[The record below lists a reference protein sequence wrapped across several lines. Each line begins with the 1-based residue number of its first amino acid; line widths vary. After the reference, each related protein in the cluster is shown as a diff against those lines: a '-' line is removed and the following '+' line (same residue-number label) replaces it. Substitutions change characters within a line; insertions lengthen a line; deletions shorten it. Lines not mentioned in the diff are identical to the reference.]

1 MKGEWQMKA
10 SGYIA
15 GLVLLA
21 AILGGCCDGGGSQV
35 QNTTKT
41 TTLGQ
46 ELNDLKKAYD
56 SGAITEDQYNKMKQ
70 EIINKSEGK

>member
-1 MKGEWQMKA
+1 MKA

-15 GLVLLA
+15 AMVLLVA
-21 AILGGCCDGGGSQV
+21 LLGGCCGGGGSQV

-46 ELNDLKKAYD
+46 ELTDLKKAYD
-56 SGAITEDQYNKMKQ
+56 SGAVTEDQYNKMKKD
-70 EIINKSEGK
+70 IIDKSEGK

>member
-1 MKGEWQMKA
+1 MKIR
-10 SGYIA
+10 GYIA
-15 GLVLLA
+15 ALVLLA
-21 AILGGCCDGGGSQV
+21 AILGGCCGGGGSQV

-46 ELNDLKKAYD
+46 ELTDLKKALD

-70 EIINKSEGK
+70 DIISKSEGK

>member
-1 MKGEWQMKA
+1 MKA
-10 SGYIA
+10 KGYIIA
-15 GLVLLA
+15 LALLVAL
-21 AILGGCCDGGGSQV
+21 LGGCCGGGGSQV

-56 SGAITEDQYNKMKQ
+56 SGAITEDQYNKMKK

>member
-1 MKGEWQMKA
+1 MKA

-21 AILGGCCDGGGSQV
+21 ALVGGCCGGGGSQV

-46 ELNDLKKAYD
+46 ELTDLKRAYD
-56 SGAITEDQYNKMKQ
+56 AGAITEEQYNKMKQ
-70 EIINKSEGK
+70 DIIKKSE

>member
-1 MKGEWQMKA
+1 MNA
-10 SGYIA
+10 SGYIT

-21 AILGGCCDGGGSQV
+21 ALLGGCCGGGGSQV

-46 ELNDLKKAYD
+46 ELTDLKRAYD
-56 SGAITEDQYNKMKQ
+56 SGAITEDQYNQMKKD
-70 EIINKSEGK
+70 IIDKSEGK

>member
-1 MKGEWQMKA
+1 MKA

-15 GLVLLA
+15 GLILLA
-21 AILGGCCDGGGSQV
+21 ALVGGCCGGGGSQV

-46 ELNDLKKAYD
+46 ELTDLKRAYD
-56 SGAITEDQYNKMKQ
+56 AGAITEEQYNKMKQ
-70 EIINKSEGK
+70 DITRKSE

>member
-1 MKGEWQMKA
+1 MKA

-15 GLVLLA
+15 ALVLLA
-21 AILGGCCDGGGSQV
+21 ALLGGCCGGGGSQV

-46 ELNDLKKAYD
+46 ELTDLKRAYD

>member
-1 MKGEWQMKA
+1 MKA

-15 GLVLLA
+15 ALVLLVVL
-21 AILGGCCDGGGSQV
+21 LGGCCGGGGSQV

-46 ELNDLKKAYD
+46 ELTDLKRAYD
-56 SGAITEDQYNKMKQ
+56 SGAITEDQYNKMKKD
-70 EIINKSEGK
+70 IIDKSEGK

>member
-1 MKGEWQMKA
+1 MRI
-10 SGYIA
+10 SGY
-15 GLVLLA
+15 LA
-21 AILGGCCDGGGSQV
+21 AGALLVVLIGGCCGGGGSQV

-46 ELNDLKKAYD
+46 ELTDLKKALD

-70 EIINKSEGK
+70 DIISKSEGN